1 MQDNDITLAYAID
14 NELPIYVIYID
25 TSRDA
30 LADMYANP
38 TLTCKYSSSNVGIV
52 NHETSFL
59 DAFHHSI
66 CSLFDFKTD
75 KRETNRFV
83 RFIYLKSSDG
93 NRSAVCYPIGSE
105 EALVFAGTSIKEILA
120 KIYYELNVYHNPFDN
135 NNIKDMIRNF
145 YNQLKASENQFKK
158 EDTHYVANKINP

>member
-25 TSRDA
+25 TSGDA

-38 TLTCKYSSSNVGIV
+38 TLACKYSSSNVGII

-59 DAFHHSI
+59 DVFHYSN

-75 KRETNRFV
+75 KREVNRFV
-83 RFIYLKSSDG
+83 RFICLKPSDG
-93 NRSAVCYPIGSE
+93 NRSAVCYPIGNE

-158 EDTHYVANKINP
+158 EDTHYVANKVNP

>member
-1 MQDNDITLAYAID
+1 MKDTDITLAYAID
-14 NELPIYVIYID
+14 NELPVYAICIYASVE
-25 TSRDA
+25 A
-30 LADMYANP
+30 LTDMYANP
-38 TLTCKYSSSNVGIV
+38 TLAYKYTSSNVGIV

-75 KRETNRFV
+75 KREINRFV
-83 RFIYLKSSDG
+83 RFICLKSSDG

-158 EDTHYVANKINP
+158 EDTHYVANKVNP